1 MKKTL
6 KLVLSLLVTCVFAY
20 LAFGRM
26 DWGAALDS
34 LRLAGLPLLFLGLF
48 FLAVDYFIK
57 ILRWWII
64 LRNLGP
70 RLPLSDCVRPFLLS
84 FAFNNIFPLR
94 AGDVARVF
102 GFRKNIPC
110 SSATV
115 LGTLFIERLLDF
127 FSLLLFFF
135 IGLAALPSGVVPD
148 FLVRSA
154 GLAAAGMLVMLLA
167 LVFLPDLIL
176 KIFNYILESA
186 TVRRLP
192 LASRLKAAGADF
204 LSSLKIC
211 RNPLLGLK
219 LLVLSCL
226 AWLFEAG
233 LFASVAWSLNID
245 AGFQAA
251 LFSMSTGTLATL
263 LPSTPGY
270 IGTFDYFT
278 ILGLTAFGAGKD
290 VAGIYALLCHVLLWV
305 SVTIAGL
312 ACGLGHECRAI
323 LGRARMR
330 QP

>member
-6 KLVLSLLVTCVFAY
+6 KLVISLLVTCFFAY

-34 LRLAGLPLLFLGLF
+34 LRLASPPLLFLGLF
-48 FLAVDYFIK
+48 FLAVDYLIK
-57 ILRWWII
+57 IFRWWII
-64 LRNLGP
+64 LRNLGLK
-70 RLPLSDCVRPFLLS
+70 LPLSDCVRPFLLS

-94 AGDVARVF
+94 AGDMARVF
-102 GFRKNIPC
+102 GFRKVIPC
-110 SSATV
+110 SPATV

-127 FSLLLFFF
+127 FALLLFFF
-135 IGLAALPSGVVPD
+135 IGLSALPSGVVPD
-148 FLVRSA
+148 FLVRTA
-154 GLAAAGMLVMLLA
+154 GLVAVSMLAMLLV
-167 LVFLPDLIL
+167 LVFLPGLVL

-186 TVRRLP
+186 PVRRLP
-192 LASRLKAAGADF
+192 LVDKIQTAGADF
-204 LSSLKIC
+204 ISSLKIC
-211 RNPLLGLK
+211 RDPVLGLQ
-219 LLVLSCL
+219 LLALSCL
-226 AWLFEAG
+226 AWLLEGG

-245 AGFQAA
+245 TGFQAA
-251 LFSMSTGTLATL
+251 LFSMATGTLATL

-290 VAGIYALLCHVLLWV
+290 VAGIYALLCHALLWL

-323 LGRARMR
+323 LGQAKMR
-330 QP
+330 RQ